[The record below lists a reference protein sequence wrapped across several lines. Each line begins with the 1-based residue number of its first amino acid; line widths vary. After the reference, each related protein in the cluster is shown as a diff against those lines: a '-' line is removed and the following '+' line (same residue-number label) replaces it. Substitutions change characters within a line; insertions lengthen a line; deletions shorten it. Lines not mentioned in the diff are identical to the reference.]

1 MLQTET
7 APLWRQTETKIL
19 SGLRSLLEAETVLR
33 CDLLV
38 YSVPRV
44 VKHKT
49 FLRGFSTI
57 ALPATLKFDYASQNR
72 SIYLTGT
79 VN

>member
-7 APLWRQTETKIL
+7 APRWRQTETKIL
-19 SGLRSLLEAETVLR
+19 SGLRSLLEADCFTLRLTGLFSNSGGQAQDVLG
-33 CDLLV
+33 
-38 YSVPRV
+38 
-44 VKHKT
+44 
-49 FLRGFSTI
+49 GFSTI

-72 SIYLTGT
+72 SICLTST